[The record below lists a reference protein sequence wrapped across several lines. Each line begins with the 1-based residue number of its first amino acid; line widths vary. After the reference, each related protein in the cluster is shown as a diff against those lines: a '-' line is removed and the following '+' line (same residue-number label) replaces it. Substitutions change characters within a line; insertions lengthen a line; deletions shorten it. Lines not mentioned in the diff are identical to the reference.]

1 MEQYKKEGD
10 PNVLQMAVQL
20 QIRELNPEI
29 ENLRRLKYEIMEV
42 DMNSSSSGPSSAA
55 KDDDDDLSSPNPI
68 TTVSTLVQKY
78 ASLSKMQNPIGK
90 PPQVV
95 KYSP

>member
-1 MEQYKKEGD
+1 M
-10 PNVLQMAVQL
+10 
-20 QIRELNPEI
+20 NPEI

-42 DMNSSSSGPSSAA
+42 DMNSSSSSSSASGSGAA
-55 KDDDDDLSSPNPI
+55 KDDGDEQDSPNPI
-68 TTVSTLVQKY
+68 TTISTLVQKY